1 MGSIIQCIFTMFPEF
16 AYVASGTFESAM
28 LEPAHQSIE
37 ALFVTSIRNEY
48 AFLKVLLL
56 LLFCSLLLAVLYSFQ
71 LHTRLRREVVKRHRA
86 TQALQTQLDNNK
98 ALLLAAGDG
107 IHVLDLQG
115 NLVLANEAF
124 CRLLGYHSSELR
136 QLNVADWDVKWSKEE
151 LIANIPTLRGLVSTF
166 ETKHRRR
173 DGQVIAVEVNTVGVD
188 IDQQP
193 LLFCSARDI
202 TLRKQQ
208 ENQLLQAASVF
219 HHSHESIALMDQH
232 GRMVDANQAFT
243 RVTGYSLQEVLGQCP
258 PLMNSEQK
266 NQALCAQI
274 KQQLQQTGVWY
285 GETLNVRKNGELY
298 TTKLTISQVPGAE
311 TSYVGIFTDIT
322 PLKEYQRQ
330 LESMVNYDALTGLPN
345 RLLLLDRLQQ
355 AIQIAARETK
365 KVLVLYIDLD
375 GFKLINDRH
384 GHDVGDLFLRHI
396 SAAMR
401 QVLRDCDTVARIGG
415 DEFVAV
421 LPSFEPQAAEPDQ
434 QTVTR
439 LLLAVSTPFR
449 WVSPQTAECFELQ
462 VSASIGASQYPRH
475 GDTAELLLRKADMA
489 MYHAKRAGKNQW
501 QWPTDEIT
509 TTMCEE

>member
-1 MGSIIQCIFTMFPEF
+1 MDTIIHFIFLTMSEFIHTATLRTASAELSEQTQPSMG
-16 AYVASGTFESAM
+16 YVLTAF
-28 LEPAHQSIE
+28 
-37 ALFVTSIRNEY
+37 IRYEY
-48 AFLKVLLL
+48 AFLKVLSL
-56 LLFCSLLLAVLYSFQ
+56 LLFGSLLFTVFYSFQ
-71 LHTRLRREVVKRHRA
+71 LHTRLRQEISKRHRT

-115 NLVLANEAF
+115 NVVLANEAF
-124 CRLLGYHSSELR
+124 CRLLGYHSCEVK
-136 QLNVADWDVKWSKEE
+136 QLNVADWDVQWSKEE

-173 DGQVIAVEVNTVGVD
+173 DGKVINVEVNTVGVD

-219 HHSHESIALMDQH
+219 HHSHESIVLMDQH
-232 GRMVDANQAFT
+232 GRLMDANHAFT
-243 RVTGYSLQEVLGQCP
+243 RVTGYSLQEVMGQCP
-258 PLMNSEQK
+258 PLMNSESK
-266 NQALCAQI
+266 DPTVCAHI
-274 KQQLQQTGVWY
+274 KEQLQQTGVWF

-298 TTKLTISQVPGAE
+298 TTKLTISQVPSTEDDG

-355 AIQIAARETK
+355 AMQIADREDK
-365 KVLVLYIDLD
+365 KALVLYIDLD
-375 GFKLINDRH
+375 GFKSINDQH
-384 GHDVGDLFLRHI
+384 GHDVGDMFLQHI
-396 SAAMR
+396 ASVMR
-401 QVLRDCDTVARIGG
+401 QALRDFDTLARIGG

-421 LPSFEPQAAEPDQ
+421 FATIEGVEQCQ
-434 QTVTR
+434 QMITR
-439 LLLAVSTPFR
+439 LLLAATTPMV
-449 WVSPQTAECFELQ
+449 WVAPLTSERFELQ
-462 VSASIGASQYPRH
+462 VSASIGVSQYPVH
-475 GDTAELLLRKADMA
+475 GDRPELLLRKADMA
-489 MYHAKRAGKNQW
+489 MYHAKRAGKNRW
-501 QWPTDEIT
+501 QWSE
-509 TTMCEE
+509 

>member
-1 MGSIIQCIFTMFPEF
+1 MNTTIHCIFSTIPDF
-16 AYVASGTFESAM
+16 AYMAMRTLSADFS
-28 LEPAHQSIE
+28 EPAGQRI
-37 ALFVTSIRNEY
+37 ANLFVPFISDEY
-48 AFLKVLLL
+48 AFLKLLL
-56 LLFCSLLLAVLYSFQ
+56 LLLLSSLLFVVLYSFQ
-71 LHTRLRREVVKRHRA
+71 LHTRLRQEILKRHRA

-124 CRLLGYHSSELR
+124 CRLLGYHCSELK
-136 QLNVADWDVKWSKEE
+136 QLNVADWDVQWSKEE

-173 DGQVIAVEVNTVGVD
+173 DGKVIAVEVNTVGVD

-232 GRMVDANQAFT
+232 GRMVDANQAFS
-243 RVTGYSLQEVLGQCP
+243 RVTGYSLHEVLGKCP

-266 NQALCAQI
+266 NPALCDQI

-285 GETLNVRKNGELY
+285 GETQNLRKNGERY
-298 TTKLTISQVPGAE
+298 TTKLTISQVPGTELGE

-322 PLKEYQRQ
+322 PLKEYQRH

-355 AIQIAARETK
+355 ASQLAARATTQL
-365 KVLVLYIDLD
+365 LVLYIDLD
-375 GFKLINDRH
+375 GFKLINDRY

-396 SAAMR
+396 ASAMR
-401 QVLRDCDTVARIGG
+401 QVLRD
-415 DEFVAV
+415 
-421 LPSFEPQAAEPDQ
+421 
-434 QTVTR
+434 
-439 LLLAVSTPFR
+439 
-449 WVSPQTAECFELQ
+449 
-462 VSASIGASQYPRH
+462 

-501 QWPTDEIT
+501 QWSADEQNDLMLT
-509 TTMCEE
+509 Q